1 MKTIDCRNMAC
12 PAPVITTKRALDEA
26 AGGAIQM
33 LVDLGAPR
41 ENVSRF
47 AASRGCTVSE
57 TPVEGGVALTL
68 TPAPMAPAGAAPA
81 PARTGPTVM
90 LVTADALGA
99 DEPKLGKAL
108 MKNFIM
114 TLVDQA
120 ELPDRM
126 LFLNSGVLLTCEGS
140 DVLEALEALENR
152 GVELMSCGIC
162 LDYFHKKD
170 QLRAGVVT
178 NMFTTAESLLQA
190 RSVIRL

>member
-1 MKTIDCRNMAC
+1 MKLIDCRNLAC
-12 PAPVITTKRALDEA
+12 PAPVVTTKRALDETP
-26 AGGAIQM
+26 GETLQV
-33 LVDLGAPR
+33 LVDHGAPR

-47 AASRGCTVSE
+47 AASRGCTV
-57 TPVEGGVALTL
+57 TANPVDGGIALTL
-68 TPAPMAPAGAAPA
+68 TPAPRPTATPQPQATTGA
-81 PARTGPTVM
+81 TVM
-90 LVTADALGA
+90 LLTSDALGSA
-99 DEPKLGKAL
+99 EPALGRVL

-126 LFLNSGVLLTCEGS
+126 LFLNSAVHLTTAGS
-140 DVLEALEALENR
+140 EVLEALDTLGNR
-152 GVELMSCGIC
+152 GVEVLSCGIC

-170 QLRAGVVT
+170 QLRAGMVT